1 MLRRKML
8 NKGAISDEEYE
19 YYQKQLQSGLD
30 ARTIERNMII
40 KQLDETITHLKDLR
54 QTNRGV

>member
-1 MLRRKML
+1 ML